1 MLSQLVVTLL
11 AVSPNL
17 LTSAQVRK
25 DEGVVRSPVIRD
37 NVATWEGDNWDT
49 DKTALINRTGVIEY
63 DLGEVLPIKAALLQA
78 DNNDDYILWASVD
91 GANFTPLW
99 RAPPDPL
106 AGMRTRTVA
115 TLDAKARYLRLTAE
129 GGDGLFSV
137 GELQVYARP
146 EDLAASSLSRLPAP
160 PPPPKPPPTVDWSWY
175 VLLVL
180 VVGLVLF
187 FTRRMPKPGA
197 APAPAP
203 AAEAKAP
210 EEEEEE
216 GGAAPEGPGE
226 GEKKG

>member
-1 MLSQLVVTLL
+1 
-11 AVSPNL
+11 
-17 LTSAQVRK
+17 
-25 DEGVVRSPVIRD
+25 
-37 NVATWEGDNWDT
+37 VATWDGDNWDS

-63 DLGEVLPIKAALLQA
+63 DLGEVLPIRAALLQA

-106 AGMRTRTVA
+106 PGMRTRTVA

-146 EDLAASSLSRLPAP
+146 EDLTANTLNRLPTP
-160 PPPPKPPPTVDWSWY
+160 PPPPKPPPTVDRSWY
-175 VLLVL
+175 VLLAL
-180 VVGLVLF
+180 VAGLVLF
-187 FTRRMPKPGA
+187 FTRRMPRPA

-210 EEEEEE
+210 E
-216 GGAAPEGPGE
+216 ADAE
-226 GEKKG
+226 GEDEGEEKAEAPPDAAKPADEKGEEKA